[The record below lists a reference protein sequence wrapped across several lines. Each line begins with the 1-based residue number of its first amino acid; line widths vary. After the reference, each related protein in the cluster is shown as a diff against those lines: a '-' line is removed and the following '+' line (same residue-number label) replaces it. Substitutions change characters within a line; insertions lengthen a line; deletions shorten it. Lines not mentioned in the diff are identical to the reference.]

1 MRIRAAL
8 AAAAAT
14 VLLAGGC
21 GRGGVRGQPYVD
33 RLPLPPDTMHV
44 AADEIGRHGGR
55 FVAGATSSP
64 KTFNPIMAN
73 ETSSNEIIQHLF
85 ISLTDVDYRTQA
97 DIPML
102 ARSWEVS
109 PDGRTATYHL
119 RRGACFSDGRP
130 ITSADV
136 KFCYD
141 VVMDPKL
148 HPSMQDALVMD
159 VGGKRVPY
167 TCSAPDSYTFVIQAP
182 GPDALLLPHAANVR
196 IVPRHVLEPAFRSGE
211 FASRY
216 TTATP
221 PESLVTSGP
230 WRLRSYLENQQTVLE
245 RNPYWFGVDARG
257 RRLPYLDELVFRVAR
272 DQDVAAQMFHAGEL
286 DGLDNVKPEDYPR
299 YEADQRA
306 KGFTLHDV
314 GPSFNSNFLFFN
326 LNRYREAGQG
336 HRPGDPRVEPHRF
349 AWFSSREFRR
359 AVSHAIDR
367 EAIIR
372 GPFYGHAVRSWSI
385 MTPGNPRWY
394 DSTITGPDL
403 DPDRARAILDGLGL
417 RDRDGDGVRED
428 AAGRPVSFTLLYN
441 SDNKLREAI
450 AALLQDDL
458 AKVGIR
464 MIPTGLDFSTV
475 VTRTRHDLQ
484 YEACLGGLGSAVP
497 ADPGM
502 GPNFW
507 KSTGITHFWDVRQPA
522 GRPDTPAEARMNALF
537 DAHVATTDLA
547 QRRAAFREM
556 SAILNEE
563 CFVVWL
569 PTVVL
574 RIPVSSRFGNVHPSP
589 MPHRILWNADR
600 IFRRDAAGTR

>member
-1 MRIRAAL
+1 L
-8 AAAAAT
+8 
-14 VLLAGGC
+14 
-21 GRGGVRGQPYVD
+21 
-33 RLPLPPDTMHV
+33 
-44 AADEIGRHGGR
+44 
-55 FVAGATSSP
+55 
-64 KTFNPIMAN
+64 
-73 ETSSNEIIQHLF
+73 
-85 ISLTDVDYRTQA
+85 
-97 DIPML
+97 
-102 ARSWEVS
+102 
-109 PDGRTATYHL
+109 
-119 RRGACFSDGRP
+119 
-130 ITSADV
+130 
-136 KFCYD
+136 
-141 VVMDPKL
+141 
-148 HPSMQDALVMD
+148 
-159 VGGKRVPY
+159 
-167 TCSAPDSYTFVIQAP
+167 
-182 GPDALLLPHAANVR
+182 
-196 IVPRHVLEPAFRSGE
+196 
-211 FASRY
+211 
-216 TTATP
+216 
-221 PESLVTSGP
+221 
-230 WRLRSYLENQQTVLE
+230 
-245 RNPYWFGVDARG
+245 
-257 RRLPYLDELVFRVAR
+257 
-272 DQDVAAQMFHAGEL
+272 
-286 DGLDNVKPEDYPR
+286 
-299 YEADQRA
+299 
-306 KGFTLHDV
+306 
-314 GPSFNSNFLFFN
+314 
-326 LNRYREAGQG
+326 
-336 HRPGDPRVEPHRF
+336 
-349 AWFSSREFRR
+349 
-359 AVSHAIDR
+359 
-367 EAIIR
+367 
-372 GPFYGHAVRSWSI
+372 
-385 MTPGNPRWY
+385 
-394 DSTITGPDL
+394 
-403 DPDRARAILDGLGL
+403 
-417 RDRDGDGVRED
+417 RED